1 MVVVVLHVV
10 RDGIWLGWWWGNLF
24 VAALAG
30 TAVQTH
36 NPGTAQQTRVFA
48 LIMVA
53 CKPRLTIWH
62 TWVFKG
68 FKPLAS
74 GSWLD
79 SCTAAATTTTSSSPT
94 TRSPPMTQA
103 TKYARKKCHKK
114 TSGASKGPPNKRPD
128 AMKRP
133 AAAAPNKRPVTK
145 KRLAAAGK

>member
-1 MVVVVLHVV
+1 MVVGGDGGDGGVVICDGKLIDRRCDYIVVVVVLHVV

-36 NPGTAQQTRVFA
+36 IPGTAQQTRVFA

-53 CKPRLTIWH
+53 CKPRLTIWR

-74 GSWLD
+74 GSGRD

-114 TSGASKGPPNKRPD
+114 ISWGQ
-128 AMKRP
+128 
-133 AAAAPNKRPVTK
+133 
-145 KRLAAAGK
+145 